1 MTKPLI
7 PWPGGKRRWAD
18 KLLPL
23 FPQHKTYVEA
33 FAGAAGL
40 FFVRPEPAPV
50 EVLNDINGDLVNLYR
65 VVQHHLDEFVRQFRW
80 ALVSRQDFLW
90 KKLQAPEPLT
100 DIQRAAR
107 FFYLQK
113 CNFGGKVVTQHFGTS
128 TTAPPHLNLMRIE
141 QDLSDVHLRLARV
154 CIEQLPWAD
163 CLARYDRP
171 DTLFF
176 LDPPYWQVE
185 GYGVPFELEQYVAL
199 AEAMRGLKG
208 KAVLTINDHPEMRRA
223 FAGFKPIST
232 TVRYT
237 LSKAGK
243 GRSTPRGELIVRSWV
258 RT

>member
-1 MTKPLI
+1 VTKPLI

-90 KKLQAPEPLT
+90 KRLQHPEPLT

-107 FFYLQK
+107 FYYLQK
-113 CNFGGKVVTQHFGTS
+113 TAFGGKVVGQSFGTS
-128 TTAPPHLNLMRIE
+128 TTAPPRLNLVRIE
-141 QDLSDVHLRLARV
+141 EDLSGAHLRLAKAV
-154 CIEQLPWAD
+154 IEHLPWAD

-171 DTLFF
+171 ETLFF

-185 GYGVPFELEQYVAL
+185 GYGVPFDLDQYVAL

-208 KAVLTINDHPEMRRA
+208 KAVLTINDHPDMRRA
-223 FAGFKPIST
+223 FAGFKPLST
-232 TVRYT
+232 AVRYT
-237 LSKAGK
+237 IGKPGKA
-243 GRSTPRGELIVRSWV
+243 RSTPRGELIYRSWIS
-258 RT
+258 